1 MEQQACLTS
10 QLTTSEFASLP
21 STEESSDPSSRHG
34 LLELE
39 AQVVDFVSN
48 YTIRG
53 VLEGFTPGEVTI
65 LLGEPISEQRSV
77 TVRLDSFTF
86 EGQTLYCRP
95 RQDGYEAHVSIDDVE
110 TTGLRRA
117 PRFPVKLP
125 ARLLL
130 RDASSVLIT
139 ILDISRDGVGIE
151 LPISVETGQAIA
163 VECGSVFVFAV
174 VRHCRELPSG
184 LFHAGAEMHHL
195 FEKPVAIPAD
205 APRSTFLSRI
215 RGRRSVKGEAR
226 YGARLAPRLL

>member
-1 MEQQACLTS
+1 MQQQECPTI
-10 QLTTSEFASLP
+10 QLTTNEFAILP
-21 STEESSDPSSRHG
+21 SAEESADTSPRHS

-53 VLEGFTPGEVTI
+53 ILEGFTPGEVTI
-65 LLGEPISEQRSV
+65 LLSEPVSEQRSV

-95 RQDGYEAHVSIDDVE
+95 REDRYEAHISIDDVE

-139 ILDISRDGVGIE
+139 ILDISRDGMGIE
-151 LPISVETGQAIA
+151 LPMPVETGQAIA

-174 VRHCRELPSG
+174 VRHCRELSNG

-195 FEKPVAIPAD
+195 FEKPVEIPTD

-215 RGRRSVKGEAR
+215 RGRRSVKGEAT
-226 YGARLAPRLL
+226 YGERLAPRLL